1 MRSKMRKWLAL
12 LLAAMLMG
20 ACALTPAVAG
30 ASATP
35 SEANGGT
42 ASQETEPTTPISQ
55 VRMQLVPD
63 ENGLS
68 NDLLVTGTCEPDH
81 TVNVWL
87 CDKDGVRIQGS
98 FNPHVVKRA
107 NTSKGTFVTTFTD
120 LADGVYRVEA
130 AYKLGS
136 LKAVQAV
143 TPDLEPLNYVVVDAA
158 ARAQAANSN
167 NEQPAGNEPAGNESA
182 GNESANDEPVVTAP
196 TTPLAS
202 VQASLSGTSDIVVTG
217 QGEEGRKVVI
227 TIYKG
232 DAATSVAHTETISGG
247 AFSTT
252 FTDMMPNDYRVH
264 VCYADAPDMS
274 VFANDGGAV
283 TVPASDPNAGQS
295 DPNAGAS
302 DPNAGASDPNAGV
315 SDPNAGVSD
324 PNAGQSDPNAG
335 QSDPNAGQSDP
346 NAGESDPN
354 AGVSDPNAGA
364 SDPNAGESDPN
375 GSTPS
380 MPVAITSISGGT
392 ESVQIAGTAAANG
405 TVYITGAVDG
415 QTFESQGHA
424 VGADG
429 SFSLTVALP
438 GRSGQVSVEVWV
450 EEVGNSSNYASQT
463 VSVTVQAAAQDPQGP
478 ATLDLSPLTITQ
490 ATYDP
495 ASGKFTIAG
504 EGEPGQSITIQVGET
519 PYEGKIG
526 SDGLYSISESADG
539 LTGSVSV
546 SVAYKDGASVPAAT
560 ATLVIPDPSTPT
572 TVNITLSEVTGGEG
586 QITVKGTARA
596 ETEVTATV
604 GGATGTATA
613 DATGAFTLTIANVP
627 ANTYNEI
634 SVQYTDTANGNGAT
648 WQTPVTV
655 TAPQPDVTPITVDAL
670 GGEEVIT
677 ISGTAAA
684 GAKLNITLTVN
695 GNQTPYTASA
705 QADESGAYSQSI
717 AVAET
722 GSLTVNVRV
731 EEDGARTPNSQE
743 LSGHVVTVTPRVTT
757 LTVNASYDAGTQKV
771 TVSGAGNANEKL
783 EVKIGT
789 TATFEAQV
797 DTNGLYTL
805 TEYVVGEGD
814 GMQVVV
820 TSKDDPGRTAST
832 TVNIPVPPS
841 TVDIKIQSAVGGV
854 GQVVLTGTAKPT
866 AAVQATVGGATGTA
880 TAAANGSFSLTV
892 TNVPAGD
899 YNNIVVQYTDPS
911 NGASAT
917 WNAAVTV
924 TAPVTVTD
932 ITITTVTPEV
942 GKVTVIGTAKAGE
955 RVVASMLTPDNK
967 TVTRGIAVDE
977 NGSYTV
983 VFDGLVSGTYKTL
996 VVQYVSAGVGNQA
1009 NYASDIVVPAPAVE
1023 TPSLQVDKLY
1033 VDSLVVIGKTTP
1045 GLKVTVSTSYGS
1057 TQYVYSQNAGA
1068 DGVFRIPLPRTQ
1080 SVSAVVRVTVTYGE
1094 NQTVSADIVVEKLT
1108 QKPTYLTLSRY
1119 KGSRGQ
1125 VVLNL
1130 QERLA
1135 ALGYPVNLTA
1145 RYDYA
1150 TEAAVRE
1157 FQRINGLAVDGIAG
1171 KDTQTKLYSVS
1182 ARPYGSSTPTLYPVL
1197 VRGDR
1202 GSAVTRLQQRLRE
1215 LGYYTISVDGIYGVG
1230 TQSAVRAFQRINNL
1244 TQTGTADSYTQEVL
1258 FSAVALP
1265 VNSYTTSYVHL
1276 ERGDRGS
1283 AVTRLQSRLAALG
1296 YYSGSLDGIYGSATQ
1311 SAVRR
1316 FQSRNGIYATG
1327 EADVNTQTVLFGSG
1341 AIANNSSGSSIGY
1354 VYLHYGSK
1362 GAAVTRLQQALKGEG
1377 YYRTGYVDGIYGDL
1391 TYAAVKEFQR
1401 DHGLAVDGIAGR
1413 KTQNAL
1419 YGTNY

>member
-283 TVPASDPNAGQS
+283 TVPASDPNAGQ
-295 DPNAGAS
+295 
-302 DPNAGASDPNAGV
+302 
-315 SDPNAGVSD
+315 
-324 PNAGQSDPNAG
+324 
-335 QSDPNAGQSDP
+335 
-346 NAGESDPN
+346 
-354 AGVSDPNAGA
+354 SDPNAGA

>member
-68 NDLLVTGTCEPDH
+68 NDLLVTGTCEPGH
-81 TVNVWL
+81 AVNVWL
-87 CDKDGVRIQGS
+87 CDKDGVRIQGT
-98 FNPHVVKRA
+98 FNPHAVKRA

-158 ARAQAANSN
+158 ARAQEASS
-167 NEQPAGNEPAGNESA
+167 GNEPAVSEPAVSEPAVSEPVVSEPVVN
-182 GNESANDEPVVTAP
+182 EPVVTVP
-196 TTPLAS
+196 TTPLTS

-252 FTDMMPNDYRVH
+252 FTDMTPNGYRVH

-274 VFANDGGAV
+274 VFANDGGVV
-283 TVPASDPNAGQS
+283 TVPA
-295 DPNAGAS
+295 
-302 DPNAGASDPNAGV
+302 
-315 SDPNAGVSD
+315 SD

-346 NAGESDPN
+346 NAGQSDPN
-354 AGVSDPNAGA
+354 AGQ
-364 SDPNAGESDPN
+364 SDPN
-375 GSTPS
+375 GGTPS
-380 MPVAITSISGGT
+380 TPVAITSISGGT

-415 QTFESQGHA
+415 QTFESQGHP

-463 VSVTVQAAAQDPQGP
+463 VSVTVQAAAQDPQVP
-478 ATLDLSPLTITQ
+478 STLDLSPLTITN
-490 ATYDP
+490 ATYDA

-504 EGEPGQSITIQVGET
+504 AGDPGQNITIQVGEKT
-519 PYEGKIG
+519 YEGQIG
-526 SDGLYSISESADG
+526 SDGLYSISESADDM
-539 LTGSVSV
+539 TGSVSV
-546 SVAYKDGASVPAAT
+546 SVAYKDDASVQAAT
-560 ATLVIPDPSTPT
+560 ATLVIPDPAAPT
-572 TVNITLSEVTGGEG
+572 TVDITLSEVTGGEG
-586 QITVKGTARA
+586 QITVKGTAKA

-627 ANTYNEI
+627 ANTYNDVT
-634 SVQYTDTANGNGAT
+634 VQYTDTANGNGAT
-648 WQTPVTV
+648 WQQSVTV

-677 ISGTAAA
+677 VSGTAAA

-743 LSGHVVTVTPRVTT
+743 LNGHVVTVTPRVTT
-757 LTVNASYDAGTQKV
+757 LTVSASYDAGTQKV

-797 DTNGLYTL
+797 DINGLYTL

-820 TSKDDPGRTAST
+820 TSKDDPGRTANT

-841 TVDIKIQSAVGGV
+841 TVDIQLQSAVGGV

-983 VFDGLVSGTYKTL
+983 VFDGLVSGTYKSL

-1258 FSAVALP
+1258 FSAAALP

>member
-87 CDKDGVRIQGS
+87 CDEDGVRIQGT

-158 ARAQAANSN
+158 ARAQEASSG
-167 NEQPAGNEPAGNESA
+167 NEPAGNEPANDEPAGNESA
-182 GNESANDEPVVTAP
+182 GNEPANNETTVTAP

-247 AFSTT
+247 TFSTT
-252 FTDMMPNDYRVH
+252 FTDMTPNDYRVH

-295 DPNAGAS
+295 DPNAGVSDPNAGVS

-324 PNAGQSDPNAG
+324 PNAGVSDPNAGASDPNAG

-346 NAGESDPN
+346 NG
-354 AGVSDPNAGA
+354 GA
-364 SDPNAGESDPN
+364 P
-375 GSTPS
+375 ST
-380 MPVAITSISGGT
+380 PVAITSISGGT

-405 TVYITGAVDG
+405 TVYITGSVDG
-415 QTFESQGHA
+415 QTFESQGHP

-478 ATLDLSPLTITQ
+478 ATLDLKPLTITN

-495 ASGKFTIAG
+495 TSGKFTIAG
-504 EGEPGQSITIQVGET
+504 AGEPGQNITIQVGEKT
-519 PYEGKIG
+519 YEGQI

-546 SVAYKDGASVPAAT
+546 SVAYKDDESVQAAT

-572 TVNITLSEVTGGEG
+572 TVDITLSEVTGGEG
-586 QITVKGTARA
+586 QITVKGTAKA

-677 ISGTAAA
+677 VSGTAAA

-731 EEDGARTPNSQE
+731 EEDGARTTPNSQE
-743 LSGHVVTVTPRVTT
+743 LNGHVVTVTPRVTT
-757 LTVNASYDAGTQKV
+757 LTVSASYDAGTQKV

-797 DTNGLYTL
+797 DINGLYTL

-814 GMQVVV
+814 GMQVIV

-841 TVDIKIQSAVGGV
+841 TVDIQIQSAVGGV

-967 TVTRGIAVDE
+967 TVTRGIAVDG

-1258 FSAVALP
+1258 FSAAALP

>member
-68 NDLLVTGTCEPDH
+68 NDLLVTGTCEPGH
-81 TVNVWL
+81 AVNVWL
-87 CDKDGVRIQGS
+87 CDKDGVRIQGT
-98 FNPHVVKRA
+98 FNPHAVKRA

-158 ARAQAANSN
+158 ARAQEASS
-167 NEQPAGNEPAGNESA
+167 GNEPAVSEPAVSEPVVSEPVVN
-182 GNESANDEPVVTAP
+182 EPVVTVP
-196 TTPLAS
+196 TTPLTS

-274 VFANDGGAV
+274 VFANDGGVV
-283 TVPASDPNAGQS
+283 TVPA
-295 DPNAGAS
+295 
-302 DPNAGASDPNAGV
+302 
-315 SDPNAGVSD
+315 SD

-346 NAGESDPN
+346 NAGQSDPN
-354 AGVSDPNAGA
+354 AGQ
-364 SDPNAGESDPN
+364 SDPN
-375 GSTPS
+375 GGTPS
-380 MPVAITSISGGT
+380 TPVAITSISGGT

-415 QTFESQGHA
+415 QTFESQGHP

-463 VSVTVQAAAQDPQGP
+463 VSVTVQAAAQDPQVP
-478 ATLDLSPLTITQ
+478 STLDLSPLTITN
-490 ATYDP
+490 ATYDA

-504 EGEPGQSITIQVGET
+504 AGDPGQNITIQVGEKT
-519 PYEGKIG
+519 YEGQIG
-526 SDGLYSISESADG
+526 SDGLYSISESADDM
-539 LTGSVSV
+539 TGSVSV
-546 SVAYKDGASVPAAT
+546 SVAYKDDASVQAAT
-560 ATLVIPDPSTPT
+560 ATLVIPDPAAPT
-572 TVNITLSEVTGGEG
+572 TVDITLSEVTGGEG
-586 QITVKGTARA
+586 QITVKGTAKA

-627 ANTYNEI
+627 ANTYNDVT
-634 SVQYTDTANGNGAT
+634 VQYTDTANGNGAT
-648 WQTPVTV
+648 WQQSVTV

-677 ISGTAAA
+677 VSGTAAA

-743 LSGHVVTVTPRVTT
+743 LNGHVVTVTPRVTT
-757 LTVNASYDAGTQKV
+757 LTVSASYDAGTQKV

-797 DTNGLYTL
+797 DINGLYTL

-820 TSKDDPGRTAST
+820 TSKDDPGRTANT

-841 TVDIKIQSAVGGV
+841 TVDIQLQSAVGGV

-983 VFDGLVSGTYKTL
+983 VFDGLVSGTYKSL

-1258 FSAVALP
+1258 FSAAALP

>member
-1 MRSKMRKWLAL
+1 MMRRKMRKLLAL
-12 LLAAMLMG
+12 LLAAMLMS
-20 ACALTPAVAG
+20 ACALTPAMATG
-30 ASATP
+30 MSATP
-35 SEANGGT
+35 SQAGTTQENGGKT
-42 ASQETEPTTPISQ
+42 ASETELNTPETEPTTPISQ

-68 NDLLVTGTCEPDH
+68 NDLLVTGTCEPGH
-81 TVNVWL
+81 AVNVWL
-87 CDKDGVRIQGS
+87 CDKDGVRIQGT
-98 FNPHVVKRA
+98 FNPHAIKRTT
-107 NTSKGTFVTTFTD
+107 TSKGTFVTTFTD

-158 ARAQAANSN
+158 ARAQEASS
-167 NEQPAGNEPAGNESA
+167 GNEPAVSEPVVSEPVVN
-182 GNESANDEPVVTAP
+182 EPVVTVP
-196 TTPLAS
+196 TTPLTS
-202 VQASLSGTSDIVVTG
+202 VQASLSGTKDIYVMG

-247 AFSTT
+247 VFSTT
-252 FTDMMPNDYRVH
+252 FTDMTPNDYRVH
-264 VCYADAPDMS
+264 VCYADAPEMS
-274 VFANDGGAV
+274 TFANDGGVV
-283 TVPASDPNAGQS
+283 TVPASDPNAGVS
-295 DPNAGAS
+295 DPNAVVS
-302 DPNAGASDPNAGV
+302 DPNAVVSDPNAGV

-324 PNAGQSDPNAG
+324 PNADTASDPNAG
-335 QSDPNAGQSDP
+335 M
-346 NAGESDPN
+346 SDPN
-354 AGVSDPNAGA
+354 AGVSDPNAGTA
-364 SDPNAGESDPN
+364 SDSN
-375 GSTPS
+375 GMPST
-380 MPVAITSISGGT
+380 PVAITGISGGT
-392 ESVQIAGTAAANG
+392 ESVQITGTAAANG
-405 TVYITGAVDG
+405 TVYITGSVDG
-415 QTFESQGHA
+415 QAFESKGHP

-429 SFSLTVALP
+429 AFSLTVALP
-438 GRSGQVSVEVWV
+438 GKSGQVAVEVWV
-450 EEVGNSSNYASQT
+450 EEVGNSSNFASQT
-463 VSVTVQAAAQDPQGP
+463 VSVTVQAAAQEPQQGP
-478 ATLDLSPLTITQ
+478 SMLNLSPLTITE
-490 ATYDP
+490 ATYD
-495 ASGKFTIAG
+495 AAAGKFTIAG
-504 EGEPGQSITIQVGET
+504 AGEPGQNITIQVGEKT
-519 PYEGKIG
+519 YEGQIG
-526 SDGLYSISESADG
+526 SDGLYSINESANG
-539 LTGSVSV
+539 MTGSVSV
-546 SVAYKDGASVPAAT
+546 SVAYKDDASVPAAT
-560 ATLVIPDPSTPT
+560 TTLVIPDPSTPT
-572 TVNITLSEVTGGEG
+572 TVDITLSEVTGGEG
-586 QITVKGTARA
+586 QITVKGTAKA
-596 ETEVTATV
+596 QAEVTANV

-613 DATGAFTLTIANVP
+613 DATGAFTLTIAGVP
-627 ANTYNEI
+627 ANTYNDVT
-634 SVQYTDTANGNGAT
+634 VQYTDTANGNGAT
-648 WQTPVTV
+648 WQSPVTV

-677 ISGTAAA
+677 VSGTAAA

-705 QADESGAYSQSI
+705 QADESGAYSQSV
-717 AVAET
+717 AVKET

-731 EEDGARTPNSQE
+731 EEDGARTPNVQE

-757 LTVNASYDAGTQKV
+757 LTVNVSYDAGTQKV

-832 TVNIPVPPS
+832 TVNIPVPPT
-841 TVDIKIQSAVGGV
+841 TVDIKLQTATGGV

-924 TAPVTVTD
+924 TAPVTATD

-967 TVTRGIAVDE
+967 TVTRGIAVDA

-1009 NYASDIVVPAPAVE
+1009 NYAADIVVPAPAVE

-1045 GLKVTVSTSYGS
+1045 NLKVTVSTSYGS

-1094 NQTVSADIVVEKLT
+1094 NQTVSTDIVVEKLT

-1258 FSAVALP
+1258 FSAAALP
-1265 VNSYTTSYVHL
+1265 VNSYTTSYVNL

-1316 FQSRNGIYATG
+1316 FQSRNGIHATG

-1341 AIANNSSGSSIGY
+1341 AIANNSSGSSVGY

>member
-158 ARAQAANSN
+158 ARAQEASS
-167 NEQPAGNEPAGNESA
+167 GNEPAVSEPVVSEPVVN
-182 GNESANDEPVVTAP
+182 EPVVTVP
-196 TTPLAS
+196 TTPLTS
-202 VQASLSGTSDIVVTG
+202 VQASLSGTKDIYVMG

-252 FTDMMPNDYRVH
+252 FTDMTPNDYRVH

-295 DPNAGAS
+295 DPNAG
-302 DPNAGASDPNAGV
+302 
-315 SDPNAGVSD
+315 
-324 PNAGQSDPNAG
+324 QSDPNAG

-346 NAGESDPN
+346 NG
-354 AGVSDPNAGA
+354 G
-364 SDPNAGESDPN
+364 
-375 GSTPS
+375 TPS
-380 MPVAITSISGGT
+380 TPVAITSISGGT

-415 QTFESQGHA
+415 QTFESQGHP

-504 EGEPGQSITIQVGET
+504 AGDPGQNITIQVGEKT
-519 PYEGKIG
+519 YEGQIG
-526 SDGLYSISESADG
+526 SDGLYSINESANG
-539 LTGSVSV
+539 MTGSVSV
-546 SVAYKDGASVPAAT
+546 SVAYRDDASVPAAT
-560 ATLVIPDPSTPT
+560 TTLVIPDPSTPT
-572 TVNITLSEVTGGEG
+572 TVDITLSEVTGGEG
-586 QITVKGTARA
+586 QITVKGTAKA

-627 ANTYNEI
+627 ANTYNDVT
-634 SVQYTDTANGNGAT
+634 VQYTDTANGNGAT

-677 ISGTAAA
+677 VSGTAAA

-743 LSGHVVTVTPRVTT
+743 LNGHVVTVTPRVTT
-757 LTVNASYDAGTQKV
+757 LTVSASYDAGTQKV

-797 DTNGLYTL
+797 DINGLYTL

-820 TSKDDPGRTAST
+820 TSKDDPGRTANT

-841 TVDIKIQSAVGGV
+841 TVDVQLQSAVGGV
-854 GQVVLTGTAKPT
+854 GQVVLTGTAKPA

-983 VFDGLVSGTYKTL
+983 VFDGLVSGTYKSL

-1094 NQTVSADIVVEKLT
+1094 NQTVSTDIVVEKLT

-1157 FQRINGLAVDGIAG
+1157 FQRVNGLAVDGIAG

-1258 FSAVALP
+1258 FSAAALP

>member
-1 MRSKMRKWLAL
+1 MMRRKMRKLLAL
-12 LLAAMLMG
+12 LLAAMLMS
-20 ACALTPAVAG
+20 ACALTPAMATG
-30 ASATP
+30 MSATP
-35 SEANGGT
+35 SQAGTTQENGGKT
-42 ASQETEPTTPISQ
+42 ASETELNTPETEPTTPISQ

-68 NDLLVTGTCEPDH
+68 NDLLVTGTCEPGH
-81 TVNVWL
+81 AVNVWL
-87 CDKDGVRIQGS
+87 CDKDGVRIQGT
-98 FNPHVVKRA
+98 FNPHAIKRTT
-107 NTSKGTFVTTFTD
+107 TSKGTFVTTFTD

-143 TPDLEPLNYVVVDAA
+143 TPDLEPLNYVVVDVA
-158 ARAQAANSN
+158 ARAQEASS
-167 NEQPAGNEPAGNESA
+167 GNEPAVSEPVVSEPVVN
-182 GNESANDEPVVTAP
+182 EPVVTVP
-196 TTPLAS
+196 TTPLTS
-202 VQASLSGTSDIVVTG
+202 VQASLSGTKDIYVMG

-247 AFSTT
+247 VFSTT
-252 FTDMMPNDYRVH
+252 FTDMTPNDYRVH
-264 VCYADAPDMS
+264 VCYADAPEMS
-274 VFANDGGAV
+274 TFANDGGVV
-283 TVPASDPNAGQS
+283 TVPASDPNAGT
-295 DPNAGAS
+295 
-302 DPNAGASDPNAGV
+302 ASDPNAGV
-315 SDPNAGVSD
+315 SDPNAG
-324 PNAGQSDPNAG
+324 
-335 QSDPNAGQSDP
+335 
-346 NAGESDPN
+346 
-354 AGVSDPNAGA
+354 
-364 SDPNAGESDPN
+364 ESDPN
-375 GSTPS
+375 GGTPS
-380 MPVAITSISGGT
+380 TPVAITSISGGT

-405 TVYITGAVDG
+405 TVYITGSVDG
-415 QTFESQGHA
+415 QTFESQGHP

-478 ATLDLSPLTITQ
+478 ATLDLSPLTITN
-490 ATYDP
+490 ATYDA

-504 EGEPGQSITIQVGET
+504 AGEPGQNITIQVGEKT
-519 PYEGKIG
+519 YEGQIG
-526 SDGLYSISESADG
+526 SDGLYSINESADDM
-539 LTGSVSV
+539 TGSVSV
-546 SVAYKDGASVPAAT
+546 SVAYRDDASVPAAT
-560 ATLVIPDPSTPT
+560 TTLVIPDPSTPT
-572 TVNITLSEVTGGEG
+572 TVDITLSEVTGGEG
-586 QITVKGTARA
+586 QITVKGTAKA

-627 ANTYNEI
+627 ANTYNDVT
-634 SVQYTDTANGNGAT
+634 VQYTDTANGNGAT
-648 WQTPVTV
+648 WQSPVTV

-677 ISGTAAA
+677 VSGTAAA

-705 QADESGAYSQSI
+705 QADESGAYSQSV
-717 AVAET
+717 AVKET

-731 EEDGARTPNSQE
+731 EEDGARTPNVQE

-757 LTVNASYDAGTQKV
+757 LTVNVSYDAGTQKV

-832 TVNIPVPPS
+832 TVNIPVSPT
-841 TVDIKIQSAVGGV
+841 TVDIKLQTATGGV

-924 TAPVTVTD
+924 TAPVTATD

-967 TVTRGIAVDE
+967 TVTRGIAVDA

-1009 NYASDIVVPAPAVE
+1009 NYAADIVVPAPAVE

-1045 GLKVTVSTSYGS
+1045 NLKVTVSTSYGS

-1094 NQTVSADIVVEKLT
+1094 NQTVSTDIVVEKLT

-1258 FSAVALP
+1258 FSAAALP
-1265 VNSYTTSYVHL
+1265 VNSYTTSYVNL

-1316 FQSRNGIYATG
+1316 FQSRNGIHATG

-1341 AIANNSSGSSIGY
+1341 AIANNSSGSSVGY

>member
-1 MRSKMRKWLAL
+1 MMRRKMRKLLAL
-12 LLAAMLMG
+12 LLAAMLMS
-20 ACALTPAVAG
+20 ACALTPAMATG
-30 ASATP
+30 MSATP
-35 SEANGGT
+35 SQAGTTQENGGKT
-42 ASQETEPTTPISQ
+42 ASETELNTPETEPTTPISQ

-68 NDLLVTGTCEPDH
+68 NDLLVTGTCEPGH
-81 TVNVWL
+81 AVNVWL
-87 CDKDGVRIQGS
+87 CDKDGVRIQGT
-98 FNPHVVKRA
+98 FNPHAIKRTT
-107 NTSKGTFVTTFTD
+107 TSKGTFVTTFTD

-158 ARAQAANSN
+158 ARAQEASS
-167 NEQPAGNEPAGNESA
+167 GNEPAVSEPVVSEPVVSEPVVN
-182 GNESANDEPVVTAP
+182 EPVVTVP
-196 TTPLAS
+196 TTPLTS
-202 VQASLSGTSDIVVTG
+202 VQASLSGTKDIYVMG

-247 AFSTT
+247 VFSTT
-252 FTDMMPNDYRVH
+252 FTDMTPNDYRVH
-264 VCYADAPDMS
+264 VCYADAPEMS
-274 VFANDGGAV
+274 TFANDGGVV
-283 TVPASDPNAGQS
+283 TVPASDPNAGT
-295 DPNAGAS
+295 AS
-302 DPNAGASDPNAGV
+302 DPNAGTASDLNAGV

-324 PNAGQSDPNAG
+324 PNAGTASDPNAG
-335 QSDPNAGQSDP
+335 TASDPNAGM
-346 NAGESDPN
+346 SDPN
-354 AGVSDPNAGA
+354 AGVSDPNAGTA
-364 SDPNAGESDPN
+364 SDSN
-375 GSTPS
+375 GMPST
-380 MPVAITSISGGT
+380 PVAITGISGGT
-392 ESVQIAGTAAANG
+392 ESVQITGTAAANG
-405 TVYITGAVDG
+405 TVYITGSVDG
-415 QTFESQGHA
+415 QAFESKGHP

-429 SFSLTVALP
+429 AFSLTVALP
-438 GRSGQVSVEVWV
+438 GKSGQVAVEVWV
-450 EEVGNSSNYASQT
+450 EEVGNSSNFASQT
-463 VSVTVQAAAQDPQGP
+463 VSVTVQAAAQEPQQGP
-478 ATLDLSPLTITQ
+478 SMLNLSPLTITE
-490 ATYDP
+490 ATYD
-495 ASGKFTIAG
+495 AAAGKFTIAG
-504 EGEPGQSITIQVGET
+504 AGEPGQNITIQVGEKT
-519 PYEGKIG
+519 YEGQIG
-526 SDGLYSISESADG
+526 SDGLYSINESANG
-539 LTGSVSV
+539 MTGSVSV
-546 SVAYKDGASVPAAT
+546 SVAYKDDASVPAAT
-560 ATLVIPDPSTPT
+560 TTLVIPDPSTPT
-572 TVNITLSEVTGGEG
+572 TVDITLSEVTGGEG
-586 QITVKGTARA
+586 QITVKGTAKA

-677 ISGTAAA
+677 VSGTAAA

-705 QADESGAYSQSI
+705 QADESGAYSQSV
-717 AVAET
+717 AVKET

-731 EEDGARTPNSQE
+731 EEDGARTPNVQE

-757 LTVNASYDAGTQKV
+757 LTVNVSYDAGTQKV

-789 TATFEAQV
+789 TATFKAQV

-832 TVNIPVPPS
+832 TVNIPVPPT
-841 TVDIKIQSAVGGV
+841 TVDIKLQTATGGV

-924 TAPVTVTD
+924 TAPVTATD

-967 TVTRGIAVDE
+967 TVTRGIAVDA

-1009 NYASDIVVPAPAVE
+1009 NYAADIVVPAPAVE

-1045 GLKVTVSTSYGS
+1045 NLKVTVSTSYGS

-1094 NQTVSADIVVEKLT
+1094 NQTVSTDIVVEKLT

-1258 FSAVALP
+1258 FSAAALP

-1316 FQSRNGIYATG
+1316 FQSRNGIHATG

-1341 AIANNSSGSSIGY
+1341 AIANNSSGSSVGY

>member
-87 CDKDGVRIQGS
+87 CDKDGVRIQGT

-158 ARAQAANSN
+158 ARAQEASS
-167 NEQPAGNEPAGNESA
+167 GNEPAVSEPAVS
-182 GNESANDEPVVTAP
+182 EPVVSEPVVNEPAVTVP

-252 FTDMMPNDYRVH
+252 FTDMTPNDYRVH

-274 VFANDGGAV
+274 VFANDGGVV
-283 TVPASDPNAGQS
+283 TVPA
-295 DPNAGAS
+295 
-302 DPNAGASDPNAGV
+302 
-315 SDPNAGVSD
+315 
-324 PNAGQSDPNAG
+324 SDPNAG

-354 AGVSDPNAGA
+354 AGVSDPNAGQ
-364 SDPNAGESDPN
+364 SDPN
-375 GSTPS
+375 GGTPS
-380 MPVAITSISGGT
+380 TPVAITSISGGT

-415 QTFESQGHA
+415 QTFESQGHP

-478 ATLDLSPLTITQ
+478 ATLDLRPLTITN
-490 ATYDP
+490 ATYDA

-504 EGEPGQSITIQVGET
+504 AGEPGQNITIQVGEKT
-519 PYEGKIG
+519 YEGQIG
-526 SDGLYSISESADG
+526 SDGLYSINESADDM
-539 LTGSVSV
+539 TGSVSV
-546 SVAYKDGASVPAAT
+546 SVAYRDDASVPAAT
-560 ATLVIPDPSTPT
+560 TTLVIPDPSTPT
-572 TVNITLSEVTGGEG
+572 TVDITLSEVTGGEG

-627 ANTYNEI
+627 ANTYNDVT
-634 SVQYTDTANGNGAT
+634 VQYTDTANGNGAT
-648 WQTPVTV
+648 WQQSVTV

-677 ISGTAAA
+677 VSGTAAA

-722 GSLTVNVRV
+722 GSLTVNVHV
-731 EEDGARTPNSQE
+731 EEEGARTPNSQE
-743 LSGHVVTVTPRVTT
+743 LNGHVVTVTPRVTT
-757 LTVNASYDAGTQKV
+757 LTVSASYDAGTQKV

-797 DTNGLYTL
+797 DINGLYTL

-814 GMQVVV
+814 GMQVIV
-820 TSKDDPGRTAST
+820 TSKDDPGRTANT

-841 TVDIKIQSAVGGV
+841 TVDIQLQSAVGGV

-967 TVTRGIAVDE
+967 TVTRGIAVDG

-983 VFDGLVSGTYKTL
+983 VFDGLVSGTYKSL

-1202 GSAVTRLQQRLRE
+1202 GSAVTRLQ
-1215 LGYYTISVDGIYGVG
+1215 
-1230 TQSAVRAFQRINNL
+1230 
-1244 TQTGTADSYTQEVL
+1244 
-1258 FSAVALP
+1258 
-1265 VNSYTTSYVHL
+1265 
-1276 ERGDRGS
+1276 
-1283 AVTRLQSRLAALG
+1283 SRLAALG